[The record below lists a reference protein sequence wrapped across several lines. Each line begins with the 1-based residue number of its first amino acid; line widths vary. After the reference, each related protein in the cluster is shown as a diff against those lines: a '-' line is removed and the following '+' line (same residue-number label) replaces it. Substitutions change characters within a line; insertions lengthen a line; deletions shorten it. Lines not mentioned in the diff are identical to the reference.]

1 MAYSHTLQSHLY
13 SVYFAPRGYARMA
26 ELGMQIASQYLSPF
40 DQLIG
45 IIGEAGSGKSILVKG
60 MFPGLELTNDDEGVN
75 VRPLPLLDINPT
87 AFYSAHTYHLDI
99 RFESAFTQMHEL
111 ADAIKN
117 ALSLGKRVV
126 VEHFD
131 LIYPILERNADI
143 LIGVGQE
150 VVITRPNLF
159 GPEPGD
165 IAEAVFKSIE
175 YRKRAHTAEDLV
187 EIFVQQSYH
196 GTFLHRDVR
205 HGFIMAF
212 PERPDID
219 IKEIEEE
226 VRKLIAQDLPV
237 SYVDETHVMIGDH
250 RHYCTG
256 PRIHVRSTGEIK
268 TFTLIDEMPYDPKRD
283 EYLLVGM
290 VGESWKT
297 TGKNLNKLL
306 MVDMPE

>member
-1 MAYSHTLQSHLY
+1 
-13 SVYFAPRGYARMA
+13 
-26 ELGMQIASQYLSPF
+26 
-40 DQLIG
+40 
-45 IIGEAGSGKSILVKG
+45 
-60 MFPGLELTNDDEGVN
+60 
-75 VRPLPLLDINPT
+75 
-87 AFYSAHTYHLDI
+87 
-99 RFESAFTQMHEL
+99 MHEL

-196 GTFLHRDVR
+196 GTFLHRDVPARLYHGLPRAAGYR
-205 HGFIMAF
+205 H
-212 PERPDID
+212 
-219 IKEIEEE
+219 
-226 VRKLIAQDLPV
+226 Q
-237 SYVDETHVMIGDH
+237 GDRGGGAEAH
-250 RHYCTG
+250 RAG
-256 PRIHVRSTGEIK
+256 SAR
-268 TFTLIDEMPYDPKRD
+268 
-283 EYLLVGM
+283 LLCR
-290 VGESWKT
+290 
-297 TGKNLNKLL
+297 
-306 MVDMPE
+306 